1 MTEGDGGVLRT
12 RDESRRVSL
21 VELFFDLVYVL
32 AVTQLTHLLLDH
44 LTLRGVAEAGIL
56 LFAIWWAWQDTA
68 WLANWVD
75 PDRLR
80 MRALLLSVMGASLVM
95 SASIP
100 EAYGDRGLWFAAAYA
115 TMQVGRSAYA
125 VVLLRADTGMRRNFL
140 RILPW
145 RTLSAGFW
153 VAGGLSAEELR
164 LGLWAVAA
172 AVDTGAAAI
181 GFYLPKL
188 GRSGT
193 RDWPITGSH
202 LAERSRLL
210 MIIALGESILITG
223 AVFGDVPPTGLT
235 LAAFGA
241 AFGGTVALW
250 WIYFDRAAEAASD
263 VIAGADDPGGLG
275 RSAYTY
281 YHIPMV
287 AGIIVTAVGDDLA
300 LHHPGDPADTATIA
314 SVLGGPA
321 LFLAG
326 YLLFKRAVF
335 GVLPAPLLVALAAL
349 AALVPAG
356 PHLEAVTLSWAAT
369 GVVGGA
375 AIWHAIGVRRHPPRL
390 PHPQG

>member
-1 MTEGDGGVLRT
+1 MTEEDGGVLRT

-56 LFAIWWAWQDTA
+56 LFAIWWAWEDTA

-80 MRALLLSVMGASLVM
+80 MRALLLAVMGASLVM

-125 VVLLRADTGMRRNFL
+125 VVLLRADAGMRRNFL

-145 RTLSAGFW
+145 RTLSAVLW

-164 LGLWAVAA
+164 FGVWAVAA

-188 GRSGT
+188 GRSST

-210 MIIALGESILITG
+210 VLIALGESILITG
-223 AVFGDVPPTGLT
+223 AVFGDVPPSALT
-235 LAAFGA
+235 LAALGA

-281 YHIPMV
+281 FHIPMV

-300 LHHPGDPADTATIA
+300 LHHPGEPADTATIA

-335 GVLPAPLLVALAAL
+335 GAHPAPILVALAAL

-356 PHLEAVTLSWAAT
+356 PHLDAVTLSWAAT

-375 AIWHAIGVRRHPPRL
+375 AIWHAIRVRRHPPRL
-390 PHPQG
+390 PRPQG